1 MFLLFVNGE
10 LFLIDNI
17 FVNIQMYLVD
27 VFFNRRSAY
36 LWVQTAPLL
45 ADLFLYSYEADFIQE
60 LLKENEMKLAQS
72 FNFTFRYIDDVLSL
86 NNLF

>member
-1 MFLLFVNGE
+1 MFLLFVHGE

-27 VFFNRRSAY
+27 VFFKRRSAY